1 MWERVIYGHN
11 HKNTNVWFLSNSGS
25 YIYSIVIQS
34 RLEVNSLLEMFH
46 SNDTWLLITAINHE
60 MRHWMKP
67 NADSMMLPVGNFR
80 NFCWI
85 HKIVDFHRKNSD
97 NLFTSCYCC
106 AIFSMSNTW
115 SLLLVAFTVWTEQW
129 TEHTPHTHRIKISVY
144 KKLFHLTNVRRR
156 RRKKNNVKNILCNP
170 QWSETNYGNIN
181 RGKVNTLGN
190 LPARCWFLSRGER
203 KGENY

>member
-1 MWERVIYGHN
+1 M
-11 HKNTNVWFLSNSGS
+11 
-25 YIYSIVIQS
+25 
-34 RLEVNSLLEMFH
+34 
-46 SNDTWLLITAINHE
+46 LITAINHE

-115 SLLLVAFTVWTEQW
+115 SLLLVAFTVCER
-129 TEHTPHTHRIKISVY
+129 TEHTQHTHNI
-144 KKLFHLTNVRRR
+144 
-156 RRKKNNVKNILCNP
+156 KNISLQKALSSDKCSFGGGGRKIM
-170 QWSETNYGNIN
+170 WSDQGLTM
-181 RGKVNTLGN
+181 RTLAA
-190 LPARCWFLSRGER
+190 LELTLLLIFLKDVDCCPEVRER
-203 KGENY
+203 ENY